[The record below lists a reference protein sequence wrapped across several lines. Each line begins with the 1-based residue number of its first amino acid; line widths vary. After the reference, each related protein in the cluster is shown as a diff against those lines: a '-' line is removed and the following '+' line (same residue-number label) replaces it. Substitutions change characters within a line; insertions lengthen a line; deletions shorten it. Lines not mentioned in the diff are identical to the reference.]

1 LAHEFKELPRWEG
14 EAAGTLSIFTTW
26 TKGRATPLY
35 LPRNNISLDADF

>member
-1 LAHEFKELPRWEG
+1 LAHEFKELARYGG
-14 EAAGTLSIFTTW
+14 ERADTLSIFTTW